1 MNKDRRKSPGVAENR
16 NRTVEK
22 AIKDIETDV
31 DVEQLMTL
39 MNMSSNLKKNKSRS
53 ISKSTDSKK
62 HSAAGMWA
70 SKYHVGSKKTIVDPP
85 QEQPLEPIVIPEP
98 VVSKDRFQNFYE
110 RLEKSSPRIKSSK
123 EISVNSKT
131 TPNPKTTKNKT
142 LTLGNQVAPK
152 TLEPSKKT
160 SMAKLTSLKA
170 VPVERNKIQ
179 IVYDMKDL
187 MEVGK
192 KPSAKLVKI
201 IPEVSS
207 SKAIATRS
215 LSSVPCGFLSKT
227 DSPQTTTSSM
237 KKLYPPQ
244 KEKKKE
250 KEKAGLKRT
259 DCIFPKER
267 IGRVL
272 TSRSERALSVRGTS
286 ASSSKSN
293 LRTSKER
300 ILKSIQDQQMLN
312 GKVTKA
318 KVDFREILK
327 PFKECHI

>member
-31 DVEQLMTL
+31 DVEQLMAM

-70 SKYHVGSKKTIVDPP
+70 TKYHVGSKKTIVDPP
-85 QEQPLEPIVIPEP
+85 QNQPLEPIIIPEP

-123 EISVNSKT
+123 EISVNTKPT
-131 TPNPKTTKNKT
+131 QNPKTTKTKT
-142 LTLGNQVAPK
+142 LPLGNQVAPK
-152 TLEPSKKT
+152 TLEPSKKA

-215 LSSVPCGFLSKT
+215 LSSVPCGLLST
-227 DSPQTTTSSM
+227 NDSPQTTTSSM

-244 KEKKKE
+244 KE

-272 TSRSERALSVRGTS
+272 TSRSERALSLRGTS